1 MGRSSTIFS
10 KLSKRYLQQINS
22 FKSFIDLSMQQQQK
36 GFEWIYGSRK
46 IVIEQLTSLSEGIIN
61 KKIYLLLFK
70 LKTYTN

>member
-1 MGRSSTIFS
+1 
-10 KLSKRYLQQINS
+10 
-22 FKSFIDLSMQQQQK
+22 MQQQQK

-46 IVIEQLTSLSEGIIN
+46 IVIEQLPSLSEGIIN